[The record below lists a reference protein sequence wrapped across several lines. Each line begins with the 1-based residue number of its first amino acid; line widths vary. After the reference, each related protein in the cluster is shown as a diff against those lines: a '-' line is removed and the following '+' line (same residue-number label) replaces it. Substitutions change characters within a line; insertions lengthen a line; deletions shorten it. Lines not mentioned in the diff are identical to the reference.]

1 MGPPKVA
8 SRGNLTTVIPLERR
22 SWTEEQMI
30 LIHAFV
36 LEFLLGIVPH
46 LYLVGYCMS
55 TLSRPQVV
63 MIGHVILSGV
73 IKDEK
78 EQRSHLE

>member
-8 SRGNLTTVIPLERR
+8 SRGNLTTVIALERG

-46 LYLVGYCMS
+46 LYLVGYCMNTS
-55 TLSRPQVV
+55 SRPQVV

>member
-1 MGPPKVA
+1 MGPLKVA
-8 SRGNLTTVIPLERR
+8 SRGNLTIVIPLERR
-22 SWTEEQMI
+22 SWTEELMI
-30 LIHAFV
+30 LIHAVV

-63 MIGHVILSGV
+63 MIGYVILSGV
-73 IKDEK
+73 IKDEQ